1 MFSVSR
7 SICYPYEGATPRI
20 VRLVALSVMP
30 SEYRASRL
38 TSGNRIFPA
47 SITVDGNQI
56 RYRKSRWFGSTEET
70 INCQHVSSLRV
81 WHGMIWSKMTIE
93 TSGGSQPIQING
105 LSRNEADEIEAAV
118 RKAQSAAARDDAG

>member
-1 MFSVSR
+1 MSSK
-7 SICYPYEGATPRI
+7 
-20 VRLVALSVMP
+20 
-30 SEYRASRL
+30 YRASRL

-56 RYRKSRWFGSTEET
+56 RYQKSRWFGSTEET
-70 INCQHVSSLRV
+70 INSQHISSLRV

-105 LSRNEADEIEAAV
+105 LSRHEADEIEAAV
-118 RKAQSAAARDDAG
+118 KKAQAAAQTD

>member
-1 MFSVSR
+1 M
-7 SICYPYEGATPRI
+7 A
-20 VRLVALSVMP
+20 
-30 SEYRASRL
+30 SEYHASRF

-56 RYRKSRWFGSTEET
+56 RYRKNRWFGSTEEA

-81 WHGMIWSKMTIE
+81 THGMIWSNMTIE

-105 LSRNEADEIEAAV
+105 LSHSAAEAIEAAV
-118 RKAQSAAARDDAG
+118 RKAQAEEAGKA

>member
-1 MFSVSR
+1 MS
-7 SICYPYEGATPRI
+7 
-20 VRLVALSVMP
+20 

-70 INCQHVSSLRV
+70 INCQHVSSCRV
-81 WHGMIWSKMTIE
+81 SHGVIWSNMTIE
-93 TSGGSQPIQING
+93 TSGGSQPIYIHG
-105 LSRNEADEIEAAV
+105 LSRSAAEAIENAV
-118 RKAQSAAARDDAG
+118 RKAQGADAEGG

>member
-1 MFSVSR
+1 
-7 SICYPYEGATPRI
+7 
-20 VRLVALSVMP
+20 MP

-47 SITVDGNQI
+47 RITVDGNQI
-56 RYRKSRWFGSTEET
+56 RYTKNRWFGSTEEA

-105 LSRNEADEIEAAV
+105 LSRNAAEEIEAAV
-118 RKAQSAAARDDAG
+118 RKAQAAAIETNT

>member
-1 MFSVSR
+1 MSSVYR
-7 SICYPYEGATPRI
+7 S
-20 VRLVALSVMP
+20 
-30 SEYRASRL
+30 SRL
-38 TSGNRIFPA
+38 TSGNRIFPS

-56 RYRKSRWFGSTEET
+56 RYRKSRWFGSTEEA

-105 LSRNEADEIEAAV
+105 LSHIDAEQIVAAV
-118 RKAQSAAARDDAG
+118 RKAQAEKVD